1 MPELTKIYLLMKSS
15 TALSEHAVKNE
26 GSGGGGGCGGGERDK
41 EGVGRSC
48 LVVDDTPLGG
58 GCDKAREVGGG
69 VRVHQLY

>member
-1 MPELTKIYLLMKSS
+1 MKSS
-15 TALSEHAVKNE
+15 TALSEHAAKNE
-26 GSGGGGGCGGGERDK
+26 GSGGEGGCGGGERDK